1 MVSTR
6 DYLFQFGIGTQ
17 VAFDFIV
24 DHMDTPQTIFKACQ
38 QYMLT
43 TDDVLEIVRTQMP
56 GVTREV
62 VEAYFS
68 AAGLDAAELDVS
80 SVRKVVLDQNF
91 RYFDQVSYLRADGSP
106 AVGSNFQGNF
116 PLLTTGDIN
125 NDGHTDL
132 LFGFNTWNDN
142 YASVPLL
149 DQFVKTSP
157 LIALMDPTTGRFQV
171 DLALSQKIPAM
182 FWSHQARIAD
192 FNRDGFNDIF
202 LAGTG
207 PDQGQP
213 WGEMPILML
222 GSKDGLVDSSSL
234 LPRLNVYT
242 HQSAVADFNNDGRL
256 DFLLLNNPWINAS
269 TAAAFEEATGAAYAY
284 SGASSLV
291 VSTPSSWQSKP
302 ISNAYINS
310 GNGFNPSYSSVL
322 ALDYNRDGHQD
333 LAISGGNF
341 GLFSYKILFMKGN
354 GQGEFAADG
363 EVISK
368 PFGDASVGSAITHH
382 DFNGDGQYEIL
393 VLSTR
398 HNGPAV
404 PWSGVV
410 MQIYQND
417 PTTGQWAEVTG
428 TYVPTGDISNGEPG
442 AWVKAVHFLDLDGDG
457 DPDMLLSTMSGIDE
471 PSSGKLLPRLLVNNG
486 GYFEPQALSVL
497 PLQDLGNIAPLVLP
511 EGIRL
516 VGSNLDLGLN
526 IHQAYF

>member
-1 MVSTR
+1 
-6 DYLFQFGIGTQ
+6 
-17 VAFDFIV
+17 
-24 DHMDTPQTIFKACQ
+24 
-38 QYMLT
+38 
-43 TDDVLEIVRTQMP
+43 
-56 GVTREV
+56 
-62 VEAYFS
+62 
-68 AAGLDAAELDVS
+68 
-80 SVRKVVLDQNF
+80 
-91 RYFDQVSYLRADGSP
+91 
-106 AVGSNFQGNF
+106 
-116 PLLTTGDIN
+116 
-125 NDGHTDL
+125 
-132 LFGFNTWNDN
+132 
-142 YASVPLL
+142 
-149 DQFVKTSP
+149 
-157 LIALMDPTTGRFQV
+157 
-171 DLALSQKIPAM
+171 
-182 FWSHQARIAD
+182 
-192 FNRDGFNDIF
+192 
-202 LAGTG
+202 
-207 PDQGQP
+207 
-213 WGEMPILML
+213 
-222 GSKDGLVDSSSL
+222 
-234 LPRLNVYT
+234 
-242 HQSAVADFNNDGRL
+242 VADFNNDGRL

-341 GLFSYKILFMKGN
+341 GLFAYKILFMKGN

-382 DFNGDGQYEIL
+382 DFNGDGQDEIL

-428 TYVPTGDISNGEPG
+428 TYVPTGDISNGEPW

-457 DPDMLLSTMSGIDE
+457 DKDMLLSTMSGVDE
-471 PSSGKLLPRLLVNNG
+471 LSSGKLLPRLLVNNG